1 MTRVFSFMFFF
12 ISVWFGLSSILSHIV
27 YVYDLSYFYYYL
39 IWPGCFGISLLLF
52 LKSLLSLRKV
62 FRDRVSTSISWPF
75 IIKLIN
81 GLTWALPFV
90 LIPFLQKYYPFLLLT
105 GLSLG
110 NISTFIFL
118 RKYSKIY
125 SVEQVITGSLTLS
138 SLFSIVVYYNYTDNY
153 ELTLF
158 LTRVMISVSYA
169 IGGLVG
175 YFKNNDDN
183 NVSSSLDNERDDL
196 S

>member
-39 IWPGCFGISLLLF
+39 IWPSCFAISLLLF

-90 LIPFLQKYYPFLLLT
+90 LIPFLQKYYPFFLLT
-105 GLSLG
+105 GLFLD

-125 SVEQVITGSLTLS
+125 SIEQVITGSLTLS

>member
-1 MTRVFSFMFFF
+1 MTRVFSFIFFF

-27 YVYDLSYFYYYL
+27 FVYNFSYVFYYVVW
-39 IWPGCFGISLLLF
+39 IGCFIISLSLFIKPLL
-52 LKSLLSLRKV
+52 KMRSV
-62 FRDRVSTSISWPF
+62 FRQRVSTSISWPF
-75 IIKLIN
+75 VIKLIN

-90 LIPFLQKYYPFLLLT
+90 FIPFFHKYYPFLLLT

-118 RKYSKIY
+118 KKYSKIF
-125 SVEQVITGSLTLS
+125 SIEQVITGSLVLS
-138 SLFSIVVYYNYTDNY
+138 SLFFILIYYNYTDNY
-153 ELTLF
+153 ELILF
-158 LTRVMISVSYA
+158 LTRVMISVSYG

-175 YFKNNDDN
+175 YFKNSNLTTSSGLHTERN
-183 NVSSSLDNERDDL
+183 NL

>member
-12 ISVWFGLSSILSHIV
+12 ISVWFGVSSILSHLVFV
-27 YVYDLSYFYYYL
+27 YNLDYFFYYL
-39 IWPGCFGISLLLF
+39 IWPGCFAISFLLF
-52 LKSLLSLRKV
+52 LKPLMSMRTV

-75 IIKLIN
+75 VVKLIN

-90 LIPFLQKYYPFLLLT
+90 FILFFHKYYPFLLLT

-125 SVEQVITGSLTLS
+125 SIEQIITGSLILS
-138 SLFSIVVYYNYTDNY
+138 SLFSILIYYDYADDY
-153 ELTLF
+153 EQTLF

-175 YFKNNDDN
+175 YFKNDNDTST
-183 NVSSSLDNERDDL
+183 SSSLHNE
-196 S
+196 

>member
-39 IWPGCFGISLLLF
+39 IWPGCFAISLLLF
-52 LKSLLSLRKV
+52 LKPLLSLHKV

-125 SVEQVITGSLTLS
+125 SIEQVITGSLTLS

-158 LTRVMISVSYA
+158 LTRIMISVSYA

>member
-1 MTRVFSFMFFF
+1 MTRVFSFMFLF
-12 ISVWFGLSSILSHIV
+12 ISVWFGFSSILSHIV
-27 YVYDLSYFYYYL
+27 FVYDLNYFYYYL
-39 IWPGCFGISLLLF
+39 IWPSCFAFSLLLF
-52 LKSLLSLRKV
+52 LKPLLSVRKV

-75 IIKLIN
+75 VIKMIN
-81 GLTWALPFV
+81 GLAWALPFV

-125 SVEQVITGSLTLS
+125 SIEQVITGSLTLS
-138 SLFSIVVYYNYTDNY
+138 SLFSIIIYYSYTDNY

-158 LTRVMISVSYA
+158 LTRVIISVSYA
-169 IGGLVG
+169 IGGLIG
-175 YFKNNDDN
+175 YFKNDGDDN
-183 NVSSSLDNERDDL
+183 LSSSLHNERANL